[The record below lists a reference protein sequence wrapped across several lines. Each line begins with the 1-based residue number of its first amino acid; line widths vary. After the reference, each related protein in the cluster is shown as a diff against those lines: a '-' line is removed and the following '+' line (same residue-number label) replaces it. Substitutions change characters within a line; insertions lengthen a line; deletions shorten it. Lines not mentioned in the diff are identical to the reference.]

1 MSKSNRETFDNTYT
15 GSQPPPLLPPC
26 RNDPQQ
32 PPPAPKSLEGYRKL
46 ETEEERERRLRKLY
60 KALPSA
66 SDEVIVWNLSSKRNK
81 EKSGTTRALDERTE
95 QLRNIY
101 NNELM
106 SRVGA
111 KKAKPVDYNEFVKYA
126 DAKEAELWSIFH
138 YELDLDGNGRLDAH
152 ELRTALGKAG
162 ITLQP
167 STLSEFMN
175 FLSTSPHPQGISFT
189 EFRNFLI
196 LMPRKAS
203 TIEIYR
209 YYEFRKN
216 LGDDGHGNAR
226 VNMEGDVSLS
236 AEDRPVPPPKP
247 TTTQAPKP
255 ATPLQAGEEHAN
267 DSQHEEEAHH
277 EHRDTDVD
285 GATAFKF
292 LLAGGVAG
300 AVSRT
305 ATAPFD
311 RLKVFLATRHI
322 EGAAALSTD
331 TLLHPTRS
339 SKALMGAVTQIYKE
353 GGIRGY
359 WIGNGLNII
368 KIFPESAIKFLSY
381 ESSKRMFAKYY
392 DHVED
397 SREISGTSRFLS
409 GGIGGLTSQ
418 LSIDMSTF
426 EALKLAYLRSTGLDE
441 PGVLAL
447 LAFGSISGSV
457 GATSVYP
464 LNLVRTRLQ
473 ASGSSGHP
481 QVYTGMWDVVQKT
494 HANEG
499 LRGFYRGLF
508 PTLAKVVPAVSISYV
523 VYEHTKRQL
532 GVGD

>member
-1 MSKSNRETFDNTYT
+1 MSESNKEKFDNTYT
-15 GSQPPPLLPPC
+15 GSQPTPLLPPL

-32 PPPAPKSLEGYRKL
+32 PPATANSLEAYRKL
-46 ETEEERERRLRKLY
+46 ETEEQRERRLQSLF
-60 KALPSA
+60 KALPSE
-66 SDEVIVWNLSSKRNK
+66 SDEVIIWNAEAQPNK
-81 EKSGTTRALDERTE
+81 GKNGTGQDLDERME
-95 QLRNIY
+95 KLRNLY
-101 NNELM
+101 NRELM
-106 SRVGA
+106 NRVGGGTA
-111 KKAKPVDYNEFVKYA
+111 TPVGYKEFVKYA

-138 YELDLDGNGRLDAH
+138 DELDLDGNGRLDAH
-152 ELRTALGKAG
+152 ELRMALGNAG
-162 ITLQP
+162 IDLQP

-175 FLSTSPHPQGISFT
+175 FLSSSPHPQAINFT
-189 EFRNFLI
+189 EFRDFLI

-236 AEDRPVPPPKP
+236 AEDRSLPPKP
-247 TTTQAPKP
+247 KP
-255 ATPLQAGEEHAN
+255 SLKTGDGHAEVDH
-267 DSQHEEEAHH
+267 DSQHEEEAPHG
-277 EHRDTDVD
+277 HRDTDVD
-285 GATAFKF
+285 GRTAFKF
-292 LLAGGVAG
+292 LLAGGIAG

-311 RLKVFLATRHI
+311 RLK
-322 EGAAALSTD
+322 
-331 TLLHPTRS
+331 
-339 SKALMGAVTQIYKE
+339 
-353 GGIRGY
+353 
-359 WIGNGLNII
+359 
-368 KIFPESAIKFLSY
+368 
-381 ESSKRMFAKYY
+381 
-392 DHVED
+392 
-397 SREISGTSRFLS
+397 ISGVSRFLS

-418 LSIDMSTF
+418 LSIYPVETLKTRLMSETTKSHIMPTVKQMWHEGGMRTFYRGLVIGLVGVFPYSAIDMSTF
-426 EALKLAYLRSTGLDE
+426 EALKLAYLRSTGLEE

-499 LRGFYRGLF
+499 IRGFYRGLL

-523 VYEHTKRQL
+523 VYEHSKRQL
-532 GVGD
+532 GVAD